1 MQITK
6 NRDSHGEV
14 HCYLLTVP
22 VHQPFVKPWLVV
34 ASFYKPYKKKTA
46 IAINCQSE
54 IFTVIKQNIPQKR
67 TSTYILSLILKIV
80 RVTKQQ
86 TYKTSRLIASQRRI
100 DIIVSSMTIEEKITV
115 ADIYNRICD

>member
-14 HCYLLTVP
+14 HCYLLVP
-22 VHQPFVKPWLVV
+22 VYQPFVKPWLVV

-67 TSTYILSLILKIV
+67 TSTYILSLIPKIV